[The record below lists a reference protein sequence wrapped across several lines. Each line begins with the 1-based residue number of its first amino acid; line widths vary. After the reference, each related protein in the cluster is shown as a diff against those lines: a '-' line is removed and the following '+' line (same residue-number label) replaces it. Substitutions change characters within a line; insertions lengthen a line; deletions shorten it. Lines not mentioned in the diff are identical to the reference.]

1 MKPAKPQRQR
11 EHKGKTEKTLEF
23 RTLYRDDLRACR
35 DARKKDIESPRFAA
49 LRIAQFPTMNIQA
62 SEAASNVT
70 GQGRAGTVAYWL
82 TISLIVSVP
91 AAFSTAVYRMYSLPK
106 FALLVTGAAALLPLL
121 LWIVGCSRQRCE
133 SRNLLTSRQ
142 VFLVSLF
149 LIVISVSTVFGV
161 SPVAELIG
169 SSYNQMGLITRI
181 CLFVVFTSLIVV
193 IGTSEKRFRWTLW
206 AMTLTGL
213 AIATY
218 GYVQFFGRDPFV
230 PSQFYTF
237 ESSAGPVLRI
247 IGTLG
252 HSNYLG
258 NFLLYVTPLA
268 AGLAL
273 ASRGS
278 ARRIGLAAAIL
289 ATVAIILSG
298 TRGAWLGLV
307 TGLVTFVSLARLRGE
322 GASLIRRRAI
332 VRWAVVTS
340 IVILVLSAIIAI
352 NPASRN
358 LARRAPLLVSEQ
370 TGSGRTLLWRD
381 SIKMIVE
388 YPLAGCGPEGFR
400 KAFLSYKSLEL
411 ARLAPRTNNESSH
424 SSYID
429 AALSYGLIGAILYV
443 AIIASSFKMLMR
455 ARRRSKDPG
464 FRIITV
470 SMISSMAAV
479 VVHNLFIFD
488 QIPTGLYFFVFAALA
503 QSSTYVITSGSR
515 AEPERAGASVTS
527 EAGLD
532 AGRRLPV
539 ALSPAVLFAGAAC
552 VLFVAAAWYSISVAR
567 ADAEITKAITAAT
580 TGDIGEVLKHGNR
593 AISHPDPS
601 GDYRFLFARTLA
613 LCGDNL
619 VTIDPVAGEPTTAER
634 GKADADRNLAF
645 TLAISHAEASL
656 TRTLTPDANYMLLA
670 YLAWR
675 LGDREKLFAYASK
688 AVETDPNFSNSHWLL
703 AEAYLARDEHESAAL
718 EAQLALRLDPDSD
731 EARSA
736 FKRAKEIPQAGTRD
750 ELIQY
755 ARLLISQGKTSY
767 AIRIVQRA
775 IHRSTVPCPDCHA
788 ILAKL
793 YETSAQYT
801 EAISEWEAFARLAP
815 EQSRAQQTDLHIE
828 ELRKKA
834 AAGGL

>member
-1 MKPAKPQRQR
+1 M
-11 EHKGKTEKTLEF
+11 
-23 RTLYRDDLRACR
+23 
-35 DARKKDIESPRFAA
+35 DIP
-49 LRIAQFPTMNIQA
+49 A
-62 SEAASNVT
+62 SEATSNFKV
-70 GQGRAGTVAYWL
+70 QERAGTIAYWL
-82 TISLIVSVP
+82 TIGLIVAVP

-121 LWIVGCSRQRCE
+121 LWNVCCSRQCHE
-133 SRNLLTSRQ
+133 SRKLLSSRQ
-142 VFLVSLF
+142 VLLVSLYS
-149 LIVISVSTVFGV
+149 IIISVSTFLGV
-161 SPVAELIG
+161 SPVAELVG
-169 SSYNQMGLITRI
+169 SSYNQMGLITHL
-181 CLFVVFTSLIVV
+181 CFFVVFASLIVA
-193 IGTSEKRFRWTLW
+193 IGASEKRFRWTLW

-213 AIATY
+213 VIATY

-273 ASRGS
+273 YSRGS
-278 ARRIGLAAAIL
+278 ARRIGFATAILCAAAI
-289 ATVAIILSG
+289 VFSG

-307 TGLVTFVSLARLRGE
+307 TALVTFVSLSRSRGKS
-322 GASLIRRRAI
+322 ASVVQRRAT
-332 VRWAVVTS
+332 VRWAVLTS
-340 IVILVLSAIIAI
+340 VVVLFFSALIAI

-358 LARRAPLLVSEQ
+358 IVQRAKLVVTEQ

-381 SIKMIVE
+381 SIKMLAQH
-388 YPLAGCGPEGFR
+388 PLAGCGPEGFR
-400 KAFLSYKSLEL
+400 KAFLPYKSIEL
-411 ARLAPRTNNESSH
+411 ARFAPHTNNESSH

-443 AIIASSFKMLMR
+443 AIIASSFKMLLR
-455 ARRRSKDPG
+455 ARRQSKDPR
-464 FRIITV
+464 FRTITV
-470 SMISSMAAV
+470 SMISSLAAV

-488 QIPTGLYFFVFAALA
+488 QISTGLYFLVFAALA
-503 QSSTYVITSGSR
+503 QSSSNVVINGTA
-515 AEPERAGASVTS
+515 AETEQTGASVSS
-527 EAGLD
+527 ETGL
-532 AGRRLPV
+532 GSRRRGAAIFRRA
-539 ALSPAVLFAGAAC
+539 ALLGGAAC
-552 VLFVAAAWYSISVAR
+552 ALFVAAAWYAISIAR
-567 ADAEITKAITAAT
+567 ADVEINKAIAAAT
-580 TGDIGEVLKHGNR
+580 TGDISEVLRHGNR

-601 GDYRFLFARTLA
+601 GDYRFLFARALA

-619 VTIDPVAGEPTTAER
+619 MIEAGAGEEAGEER
-634 GKADADRNLAF
+634 GQASGDRNLAF

-656 TRTLTPDANYMLLA
+656 AHTLTPDANYMLLA

-675 LGDREKLFAYASK
+675 LGDTERLFTYASK

-718 EAQLALRLDPDSD
+718 QAQLALSLNPDSD

-736 FKRAKEIPQAGTRD
+736 LKRAKEIPQGGTRD
-750 ELIQY
+750 ELIRY
-755 ARLLISQGKTSY
+755 ARSLASQGKTSY

-775 IHRSTVPCPDCHA
+775 IHRSASPCPDCHA

-793 YETSAQYT
+793 YETAERYP
-801 EAISEWEAFARLAP
+801 EAISEWEAYERLSPDHARA
-815 EQSRAQQTDLHIE
+815 EQTDRHIE
-828 ELRKKA
+828 ELKKKA
-834 AAGGL
+834 ASRGGH